1 MKSKL
6 LSIIIPTYNMAGL
19 LPRCLDS
26 LVSAKQA
33 DKLDVLV
40 VNDGSKDN
48 SLEVAQGYAWK
59 YPTIVRVIDKPNG
72 NYGSTIN
79 AALPVAEGLYVKVL
93 DSDDWFD
100 TQVLDNFVDSI
111 KNINR
116 SADRG
121 QDTGCS
127 ADRGQD
133 TEYAPVPDM
142 IVTHFT
148 QIGAT
153 AREVYKYNTMGR
165 EPYEYG
171 KVYALDEVL
180 QDGYI
185 RFFLMHALTYR
196 TELLRQIGYKQTE
209 GVSYTDTEWACY
221 PTFYA
226 KTICFLDLNLYQYNL
241 DREGQTMAP
250 EVLMKSVRQLQ
261 TVTDAM
267 LAYYAAHKSDLT
279 EVRGKWMA
287 NYFINR
293 LRILYKIYLLD
304 MPRADFNPAEL
315 EQMDAKYAP
324 ICQQYGWRVRLYPE
338 NKLLRTE
345 YISYWHKHHRRWPA
359 WYERLNRSV
368 DKVVKWLYV
377 KLFRR

>member
-1 MKSKL
+1 
-6 LSIIIPTYNMAGL
+6 MAAL

-33 DKLDVLV
+33 DLLDILV

-48 SLEVAQGYAWK
+48 SLEIAQGYAWK
-59 YPTIVRVIDKPNG
+59 YPTIVHVIDKPNG

-79 AALPVAEGLYVKVL
+79 AALPVATGQYVKVL

-100 TQVLDNFVDSI
+100 TVVLDAFLAAIEPLN
-111 KNINR
+111 
-116 SADRG
+116 AD
-121 QDTGCS
+121 
-127 ADRGQD
+127 
-133 TEYAPVPDM
+133 M
-142 IVTHFT
+142 LVTHFT
-148 QIGAT
+148 QIGAST
-153 AREVYKYNTMGR
+153 REVYRYNTMGR

-171 KVYALDEVL
+171 KVYDLDEVL
-180 QDGYI
+180 KDGYI

-196 TELLRQIGYKQTE
+196 TELLRKIGYRQTE

-226 KTICFLDLNLYQYNL
+226 ATICFLNLNLYQYNL

-267 LAYYAAHKSDLT
+267 LAYYEAHAVDLSP
-279 EVRGKWMA
+279 VRRSWMEQ
-287 NYFINR
+287 YYINR

-304 MPRADFNPAEL
+304 MPRADFNADDL
-315 EQMDAKYAP
+315 EQIDAKYAP
-324 ICQQYGWRVRLYPE
+324 ICKRNGWKVKLYPE
-338 NKLLRTE
+338 NKIIRID
-345 YISYWHKHHRRWPA
+345 YVAYWQKHHRRWPH
-359 WYERLNRSV
+359 WLERLNHSV
-368 DKVVKWLYV
+368 DVCVKWLYV
-377 KLFRR
+377 RLFRR

>member
-1 MKSKL
+1 
-6 LSIIIPTYNMAGL
+6 MAGL

-100 TQVLDNFVDSI
+100 TPVLDNFVDSI

-116 SADRG
+116 
-121 QDTGCS
+121 S

-153 AREVYKYNTMGR
+153 TREVYKYNTMGR

-171 KVYALDEVL
+171 KVYDLDEVL
-180 QDGYI
+180 KDGYI

-196 TELLRQIGYKQTE
+196 TELLRKIGYRQTE

-226 KTICFLDLNLYQYNL
+226 ATICFLNLNLYQYNL

-267 LAYYAAHKSDLT
+267 LAYYEAHAVDLSP
-279 EVRGKWMA
+279 VRRSWMEQ
-287 NYFINR
+287 YYINR

-304 MPRADFNPAEL
+304 MPRADFNADDL
-315 EQMDAKYAP
+315 EQIDAKYAP
-324 ICQQYGWRVRLYPE
+324 ICKRNGWKVKLYPE
-338 NKLLRTE
+338 NKILRTE
-345 YISYWHKHHRRWPA
+345 YVSYWHKHHHRWPE
-359 WYERLNRSV
+359 WYERFNRHV
-368 DKVVKWLYV
+368 DILVKWLYV
-377 KLFRR
+377 RLFRR

>member
-1 MKSKL
+1 MKL
-6 LSIIIPTYNMAGL
+6 LSIIIPTYNMAEL

-26 LVSAKQA
+26 LVSARQA
-33 DKLDVLV
+33 DRLDVLV

-79 AALPVAEGLYVKVL
+79 AALPVATGKYVKVL

-100 TQVLDNFVDSI
+100 TAVLDAFLTAAENVE
-111 KNINR
+111 
-116 SADRG
+116 AD
-121 QDTGCS
+121 
-127 ADRGQD
+127 
-133 TEYAPVPDM
+133 
-142 IVTHFT
+142 ILVTHFT

-153 AREVYKYNTMGR
+153 TREVYRYNTMGR
-165 EPYEYG
+165 EPYDYG
-171 KVYALDEVL
+171 KVYDLDEVL
-180 QDGYI
+180 NDGYI
-185 RFFLMHALTYR
+185 RFFLMHALAYR
-196 TELLRQIGYKQTE
+196 TKLLRSIGYRQTE
-209 GVSYTDTEWACY
+209 GVSYTDTEWSCY

-226 KTICFLDLNLYQYNL
+226 RTICFLDLNLYQYNL

-267 LAYYAAHKSDLT
+267 LAYYEQYKKDLSP
-279 EVRGKWMA
+279 VRARWMEQ
-287 NYFINR
+287 YYINR

-304 MPRADFNPAEL
+304 MPRADFNPADL
-315 EQMDAKYAP
+315 EAMDAKYAP
-324 ICQQYGWRVRLYPE
+324 VCERNGWKIKLYPE

-345 YISYWHKHHRRWPA
+345 YIAYWHKHHRRWPQ
-359 WYERLNRSV
+359 WYERFNHTV
-368 DKVVKWLYV
+368 DVLVKWLYV

>member
-1 MKSKL
+1 
-6 LSIIIPTYNMAGL
+6 MAAL

-33 DKLDVLV
+33 DLLDILV

-48 SLEVAQGYAWK
+48 SLEIAQGYAWK
-59 YPTIVRVIDKPNG
+59 YPTIVHVIDKPNG

-79 AALPVAEGLYVKVL
+79 AALPVATGQYVKVL

-100 TQVLDNFVDSI
+100 TVVLDELLTTIGNFVSPVRTESSGQSASSI
-111 KNINR
+111 
-116 SADRG
+116 
-121 QDTGCS
+121 QL
-127 ADRGQD
+127 
-133 TEYAPVPDM
+133 PDM
-142 IVTHFT
+142 LVTHFT
-148 QIGAT
+148 QIGAST
-153 AREVYKYNTMGR
+153 REVYRYNTMGR

-171 KVYALDEVL
+171 KVYDLDEVL
-180 QDGYI
+180 KDGYI

-196 TELLRQIGYKQTE
+196 TELLRKIGYRQTE

-226 KTICFLDLNLYQYNL
+226 ATICFLNLNLYQYNL

-267 LAYYAAHKSDLT
+267 LAYYEAHAVDLSP
-279 EVRGKWMA
+279 VRRSWMEQ
-287 NYFINR
+287 YYINR

-304 MPRADFNPAEL
+304 MPRADFNADDL
-315 EQMDAKYAP
+315 EQIDAKYAP
-324 ICQQYGWRVRLYPE
+324 ICKRNGWKVKLYPE
-338 NKLLRTE
+338 NKILRTE
-345 YISYWHKHHRRWPA
+345 YVSYWHKHHHRWPE
-359 WYERLNRSV
+359 WLERLNHSV
-368 DKVVKWLYV
+368 DVCVKWLYV
-377 KLFRR
+377 RLFRR

>member
-1 MKSKL
+1 MKL
-6 LSIIIPTYNMAGL
+6 LSIIIPTYNMAAL

-26 LVSAKQA
+26 LVSAKRA
-33 DKLDVLV
+33 ELLDVLV

-59 YPTIVRVIDKPNG
+59 YPTIVRVINKPNG

-100 TQVLDNFVDSI
+100 TSVLDAFVEAAE
-111 KNINR
+111 R
-116 SADRG
+116 
-121 QDTGCS
+121 
-127 ADRGQD
+127 
-133 TEYAPVPDM
+133 TEADM
-142 IVTHFT
+142 IVTHFS
-148 QIGAT
+148 QIGAKET
-153 AREVYKYNTMGR
+153 EVIRYNTMGR

-171 KVYALDEVL
+171 KVYELDEVL
-180 QDGYI
+180 KDGYI
-185 RFFLMHALTYR
+185 RFFLMHALSYR

-250 EVLMKSVRQLQ
+250 EVLMRSVRQLQ

-267 LAYYAAHKSDLT
+267 LAYYEAHAKDLS
-279 EVRGKWMA
+279 EIRGKWMA
-287 NYFINR
+287 QYFVNR

-304 MPRADFNPAEL
+304 MPCADFNASDL
-315 EQMDAKYAP
+315 EQMDGKYAP
-324 ICQQYGWRVRLYPE
+324 VCERYGWKVRLYPE
-338 NKLLRTE
+338 NKILRTE
-345 YISYWHKHHRRWPA
+345 YIQYWHKHHKRWPE
-359 WYERLNRSV
+359 WYERLNHIV
-368 DKVVKWLYV
+368 DVVVKWMYV
-377 KLFRR
+377 KLFRK

>member
-1 MKSKL
+1 
-6 LSIIIPTYNMAGL
+6 MAAL

-26 LVSAKQA
+26 LVAAEQA
-33 DKLDVLV
+33 DRLDVLV

-79 AALPVAEGLYVKVL
+79 AALPVATGKYVKVL

-100 TQVLDNFVDSI
+100 TAALDAFLTAADSLE
-111 KNINR
+111 
-116 SADRG
+116 AD
-121 QDTGCS
+121 
-127 ADRGQD
+127 
-133 TEYAPVPDM
+133 M
-142 IVTHFT
+142 LVTHFT

-153 AREVYKYNTMGR
+153 TREVYRYNTMGR

-171 KVYALDEVL
+171 KSYELDEIL
-180 QDGYI
+180 PDGYI

-196 TELLRQIGYKQTE
+196 TDLLRGIGYRQTE
-209 GVSYTDTEWACY
+209 GVSYTDTEWSCY

-226 KTICFLDLNLYQYNL
+226 KTVCFLDINLYQYNL
-241 DREGQTMAP
+241 DREGQTMSP

-267 LAYYAAHKSDLT
+267 LDYYELHKADLSPVRAA
-279 EVRGKWMA
+279 WMKQ
-287 NYFINR
+287 YYINR

-304 MPRADFNPAEL
+304 MPRADFNPADL
-315 EQMDAKYAP
+315 EAMDDKYAP
-324 ICQQYGWRVRLYPE
+324 VCERNGWAVKLYPE
-338 NKLLRTE
+338 NKILRTE
-345 YISYWHKHHRRWPA
+345 YIAYWHKHHRRWPR
-359 WYERLNRSV
+359 WYERFNHMV
-368 DKVVKWLYV
+368 DIIAKWLYV
-377 KLFRR
+377 RLFRR